1 MFGFGYAL
9 VPLYDV
15 FCQITGLGGKTG
27 TVAAAEARA
36 QAVDTTRWITVEF
49 TGNAAAGLPWDFR
62 PEVKKL
68 RVRPGEIAE
77 AHFFARNISGMRTV
91 GQAVPS
97 VTPARA
103 ARYFKKTECFC
114 FSQQALE
121 ADETKQMPVRFIVET
136 DLPEDIRTITLSYA
150 FYDSAK
156 YADKAEGGDA

>member
-15 FCQITGLGGKTG
+15 LCQITGIGGKTG

-49 TGNAAAGLPWDFR
+49 TGNTAAGLPWEFG

-68 RVRPGEIAE
+68 RVHPGEIAE
-77 AHFFARNISGMRTV
+77 AQFFARNISGARTV

-114 FSQQALE
+114 FSHQALE
-121 ADETKQMPVRFIVET
+121 ADETRQMPVRFVVET

-156 YADKAEGGDA
+156 YAEKAEDGDA